1 MEWTAHMVAAGPN
14 SIRQRRIMV
23 RSIKIAPSI
32 LAADFLHLGDQITQ
46 ALDAGAEF
54 IHMDVMD
61 GQFVPNISVG
71 PVVVEALAPMV
82 HAAGAI
88 VDVHLMIDE
97 PERFVP
103 RFASAGADIITIQ
116 VEASKDVL
124 GTLKAIRAQGARS
137 GLTLRPKTPLL
148 SIQAGMAF
156 ADVIL
161 VMSVEP
167 GFGGQKF
174 LPESVARVKRIREWL
189 TAANSKAELEVDG
202 GIFTGNAAAL
212 AEAGASVLVS
222 GTSVFRSD
230 APIGEAIRALR
241 AAALATTVSP

>member
-1 MEWTAHMVAAGPN
+1 MP
-14 SIRQRRIMV
+14 S
-23 RSIKIAPSI
+23 SIKIAPSI
-32 LAADFLHLGDQITQ
+32 LAADFLRLGDQVAQ

-61 GQFVPNISVG
+61 GQFVPNISIG

-82 HAAGAI
+82 HAAGAC

-103 RFASAGADIITIQ
+103 QFALAGADIITIQ

-124 GTLKAIRAQGARS
+124 GTLKAIRTHGARS

-148 SIQAGMAF
+148 SIQAGLPL
-156 ADVIL
+156 ADLIL

-174 LPESVARVKRIREWL
+174 LPESVARVRRIREWL
-189 TAANSKAELEVDG
+189 DAAGNKAELEVDG
-202 GIFTGNAAAL
+202 GITVQNAPIL
-212 AEAGASVLVS
+212 AEAGASVLVAGVS
-222 GTSVFRSD
+222 IFKAAV
-230 APIGEAIRALR
+230 PIPEAIRELR
-241 AAALATTVSP
+241 QAAEKIPSEKV

>member
-1 MEWTAHMVAAGPN
+1 MP
-14 SIRQRRIMV
+14 S
-23 RSIKIAPSI
+23 SIKIAPSI
-32 LAADFLHLGDQITQ
+32 LAADFLHLGDQVAQ
-46 ALDAGAEF
+46 ALEAGAEY

-82 HAAGAI
+82 HKAGAV

-97 PERFVP
+97 PERFIP
-103 RFASAGADIITIQ
+103 QFALAGADFITIQ

-124 GTLKAIRAQGARS
+124 GTLKAIRTHKARS
-137 GLTLRPKTPLL
+137 GLTLRPRTPLL
-148 SIQAGMAF
+148 SIQAGLPL
-156 ADVIL
+156 ADQIL

-174 LPESVARVKRIREWL
+174 LPESIARVKRIREWL

-202 GIFTGNAAAL
+202 GISVKNAGAL
-212 AEAGASVLVS
+212 ADAGASVLVT
-222 GTSVFRSD
+222 GTSIFR
-230 APIGEAIRALR
+230 AGIPIGDAVRAMR
-241 AAALATTVSP
+241 AAALSGAVPA

>member
-1 MEWTAHMVAAGPN
+1 MP
-14 SIRQRRIMV
+14 S
-23 RSIKIAPSI
+23 SIKIAPSI
-32 LAADFLHLGDQITQ
+32 LAADFLHLGDQVAQ
-46 ALDAGAEF
+46 ALEAGAEY

-61 GQFVPNISVG
+61 GRFVPNISIG

-82 HAAGAI
+82 HKAGAI

-97 PERFVP
+97 PERFIP
-103 RFASAGADIITIQ
+103 QFALAGADFITIQ

-124 GTLKAIRAQGARS
+124 GTLKAIRTHKARS
-137 GLTLRPKTPLL
+137 GLTLRPRTPLL
-148 SIQAGMAF
+148 AIQAGLPL
-156 ADVIL
+156 ADQIL

-202 GIFTGNAAAL
+202 GISEKNAGAL
-212 AEAGASVLVS
+212 AEAGASVLVT
-222 GTSVFRSD
+222 GTCIFR
-230 APIGEAIRALR
+230 AGIPIGDAVRAMR
-241 AAALATTVSP
+241 AAALSGAAPS

>member
-1 MEWTAHMVAAGPN
+1 
-14 SIRQRRIMV
+14 MV

-32 LAADFLHLGDQITQ
+32 LAADFLHLGNQIAQ
-46 ALDAGAEF
+46 ALEAGAEF

-61 GQFVPNISVG
+61 GQFVPNISIG

-82 HAAGAI
+82 HAAGAV

-103 RFASAGADIITIQ
+103 RFALAGADIITIQ

-124 GTLKAIRAQGARS
+124 GTLKAIRTHGARS

-148 SIQAGMAF
+148 SIQAGMAH
-156 ADVIL
+156 ADLIL

-167 GFGGQKF
+167 GFGGQKL
-174 LPESVARVKRIREWL
+174 LPESVTRVKHIREWL

-202 GIFTGNAAAL
+202 GITTANAAAL
-212 AEAGASVLVS
+212 AEAGASVLVTGS
-222 GTSVFRSD
+222 SIFRAGIPVGD
-230 APIGEAIRALR
+230 AIHALR
-241 AAALATTVSP
+241 DAALSTADPS

>member
-1 MEWTAHMVAAGPN
+1 MP
-14 SIRQRRIMV
+14 S
-23 RSIKIAPSI
+23 SIKIAPSI
-32 LAADFLHLGDQITQ
+32 LAADFLHLGDQIAQ
-46 ALDAGAEF
+46 ALEAGAEY

-61 GQFVPNISVG
+61 GQFVPNISIG

-82 HAAGAI
+82 HKAGAV

-103 RFASAGADIITIQ
+103 QFALAGADFITIQ

-124 GTLKAIRAQGARS
+124 GTLKAIRTHKARS
-137 GLTLRPKTPLL
+137 GLTLRPRTPLL
-148 SIQAGMAF
+148 AIQAGLPL
-156 ADVIL
+156 ADQIL

-174 LPESVARVKRIREWL
+174 LPESVKRVKRIREWL

-202 GIFTGNAAAL
+202 GISAQNAGAL
-212 AEAGASVLVS
+212 AEAGASILVT
-222 GTSVFRSD
+222 GTSIFR
-230 APIGEAIRALR
+230 AGIPIGDAVRAIR
-241 AAALATTVSP
+241 AAALSGAVPA

>member
-1 MEWTAHMVAAGPN
+1 MPSSV
-14 SIRQRRIMV
+14 
-23 RSIKIAPSI
+23 KIAPSI
-32 LAADFLHLGDQITQ
+32 LAADFLHLGDQIAQ
-46 ALDAGAEF
+46 ALEAGAEY

-61 GQFVPNISVG
+61 GRFVPNISIG

-82 HAAGAI
+82 HKAGAV

-103 RFASAGADIITIQ
+103 QFALAGADFITIQ

-124 GTLKAIRAQGARS
+124 GTLKAIRTHKARS
-137 GLTLRPKTPLL
+137 GLTLRPRTPLL
-148 SIQAGMAF
+148 AIQAGLPL
-156 ADVIL
+156 ADQIL

-174 LPESVARVKRIREWL
+174 LPESVKRVKRIREWL

-202 GIFTGNAAAL
+202 GISVQNAGAL
-212 AEAGASVLVS
+212 TEAGASVLVT
-222 GTSVFRSD
+222 GTSIFR
-230 APIGEAIRALR
+230 AGIPIGDAVRAIR
-241 AAALATTVSP
+241 AAALSGTVPA

>member
-1 MEWTAHMVAAGPN
+1 MP
-14 SIRQRRIMV
+14 S
-23 RSIKIAPSI
+23 SIKIAPSI
-32 LAADFLHLGDQITQ
+32 LAADFLQLGDQIAQ
-46 ALDAGAEF
+46 ALEAGAEF
-54 IHMDVMD
+54 IHMDIMD
-61 GQFVPNISVG
+61 GQFVPNISIG

-82 HAAGAI
+82 HKAGAV

-103 RFASAGADIITIQ
+103 RFALAGADIITIQ

-124 GTLKAIRAQGARS
+124 GTLKAIRIHGARS
-137 GLTLRPKTPLL
+137 GLTLRPRTPLL
-148 SIQAGMAF
+148 SIQAGLPL

-174 LPESVARVKRIREWL
+174 LPESVSRVKRIREWL

-202 GIFTGNAAAL
+202 GITAGNAAAL
-212 AEAGASVLVS
+212 AEAGASVLVA
-222 GTSVFRSD
+222 GTSIFRAGVPVGD
-230 APIGEAIRALR
+230 AVRAMR
-241 AAALATTVSP
+241 AAALSTAVPS